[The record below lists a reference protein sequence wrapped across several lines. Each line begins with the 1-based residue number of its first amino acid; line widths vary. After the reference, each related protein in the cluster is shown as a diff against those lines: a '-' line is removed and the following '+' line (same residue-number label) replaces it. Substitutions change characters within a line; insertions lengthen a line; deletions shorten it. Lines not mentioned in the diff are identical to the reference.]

1 MRRSILSERNLV
13 IILFVMVVVIFSF
26 AQADT
31 NKIEKMYFNAG
42 VPVSVS
48 PGPSQTTKDY
58 TQTEETSS
66 IRPVSQLR

>member
-13 IILFVMVVVIFSF
+13 IVLFVMVVVIFSF

-48 PGPSQTTKDY
+48 PDPSQNTKNF
-58 TQTEETSS
+58 TQTEETSLGL
-66 IRPVSQLR
+66 PVSQLR